1 MVTSQP
7 GERDYLF
14 RISVCPGNFP
24 GNARVQVIGILLYT
38 DREGLE
44 DAVYTRDKTTKV
56 QRGKRKVPL
65 FALLMNSCAAVSTQW
80 RTFDRLLCVF
90 CNSYIGSLPVTHLSI
105 HYFHV
110 DYNAPCLPHKIL
122 HNHCFQFPISPG
134 YYNRPKGNRTQ
145 WLYKILVNSFHFTEV
160 SKGHRRRTLTAKCIK
175 GKQQQNSEK
184 RTGIFR

>member
-44 DAVYTRDKTTKV
+44 DAVYMRDKTTKV
-56 QRGKRKVPL
+56 QSGKRKVPL

-80 RTFDRLLCVF
+80 RTFDIPLCVF

-105 HYFHV
+105 HHFHV
-110 DYNAPCLPHKIL
+110 DYNVPCLPHKIL
-122 HNHCFQFPISPG
+122 HNHCFQFLLGITIVPREIEHNDYTKFWWIP
-134 YYNRPKGNRTQ
+134 
-145 WLYKILVNSFHFTEV
+145 FT
-160 SKGHRRRTLTAKCIK
+160 SRR
-175 GKQQQNSEK
+175 
-184 RTGIFR
+184 